1 MECQRSSSVQ
11 MPVLDN
17 EQIISQPA
25 KSTGS
30 RLQNTFYYYDPQ
42 KGTRCKL
49 VNATATVAASSACGA
64 IGMHL
69 ITSQLPQYT
78 ESGASL
84 YDRAVSQMD
93 RLLPGSSPYLGIA
106 LGAALGAGGAVWLI
120 RSAYQDG
127 LKPRTVAAVR
137 SVMNGLIHQVES
149 DYKALQH
156 CKSTVQTK
164 EKELSTRKEAM
175 LAEKERNRVEAQAIY
190 ERKVQVYRNEIAGVT
205 GELRGFLAGVFNLV
219 EDPDRV
225 PTYEE
230 AISNTRRSGSY
241 QLGEEV
247 HRFFERK
254 DFSFGAQQRLLK
266 SLIPHLTEREL
277 KSVERIL
284 AKYPKYQPALWPI
297 TGPLEWEYI
306 IIDCQRKRNQ
316 REMGELESKVREM
329 LTQYNCFEL
338 DSDGKV
344 KKVPVADF
352 SEYLPE

>member
-11 MPVLDN
+11 MPVLDS
-17 EQIISQPA
+17 EQLISQPA

-49 VNATATVAASSACGA
+49 VNATTTVAASSACGA

-78 ESGASL
+78 ERGASL
-84 YDRAVSQMD
+84 YDRAVSQLEG
-93 RLLPGSSPYLGIA
+93 LLPGSSPYLGIA

-175 LAEKERNRVEAQAIY
+175 LAEKERNRIKAQAIY
-190 ERKVQVYRNEIAGVT
+190 DREVQVYRNDTAGVT
-205 GELRGFLAGVFNLV
+205 GELRGFLAGIFTSL

-225 PTYEE
+225 PTYDE
-230 AISNTRRSGSY
+230 AISNTRRCGNY

-254 DFSFGAQQRLLK
+254 DFSLGARQGFLK
-266 SLIPHLTEREL
+266 SLIPHLTEKEL
-277 KSVERIL
+277 KGVERIL

-297 TGPLEWEYI
+297 IGPLEWEYFM
-306 IIDCQRKRNQ
+306 IDCQRERNQ
-316 REMGELESKVREM
+316 REMGELESKVREL